1 MTDQKEKEYN
11 QYQEVLDIHINS
23 SQLVIFSKTTC
34 GFCTRAKE
42 AIRKLNI
49 EPLVIELDHH
59 NNGKELQKVLY
70 KITGRITVPSV
81 WINKEFIGGC
91 DETLELI
98 RDNLFLKELTRLT
111 VIH

>member
-1 MTDQKEKEYN
+1 MSEQKEYN

-49 EPLVIELDHH
+49 VPLVIELDHH
-59 NNGKELQKVLY
+59 NNGKELQELLY
-70 KITGRITVPSV
+70 KNTGRLTVPSV
-81 WINKEFIGGC
+81 WINKKCIGGC
-91 DETLELI
+91 KETLELI
-98 RDNLFLKELTRLT
+98 QNETFLKKLNKQF
-111 VIH
+111 

>member
-1 MTDQKEKEYN
+1 MTEKKEYN
-11 QYQEVLDIHINS
+11 QYQEVLDIHLRS

-59 NNGKELQKVLY
+59 HNGKELQKVIY
-70 KITGRITVPSV
+70 KITGRLTVPSV
-81 WINKEFIGGC
+81 WINRKCIGGC

-98 RDNLFLKELTRLT
+98 KNGLFLKKLIE
-111 VIH
+111 

>member
-1 MTDQKEKEYN
+1 MTDQKEYN
-11 QYQEVLDIHINS
+11 EYQEVLDIHINS
-23 SQLVIFSKTTC
+23 AQLVIFSKTTC
-34 GFCTRAKE
+34 GYCTRAKE

-49 EPLVIELDHH
+49 EPLVIELDNHH
-59 NNGKELQKVLY
+59 NGKELQKVLY

-98 RDNLFLKELTRLT
+98 KNRLLLKKL
-111 VIH
+111 VQ

>member
-1 MTDQKEKEYN
+1 MSEQKEKQYN

-34 GFCTRAKE
+34 GYCTRTKE
-42 AIRKLNI
+42 SIRKLNI
-49 EPLVIELDHH
+49 EPLVIELDNHH
-59 NNGKELQKVLY
+59 NGKELQKVLY

-98 RDNLFLKELTRLT
+98 KNGLLLKKL
-111 VIH
+111 VQ

>member
-1 MTDQKEKEYN
+1 MTDQKEYN
-11 QYQEVLDIHINS
+11 EYQEVVDIHINS
-23 SQLVIFSKTTC
+23 SQVVIFSKTTC
-34 GFCTRAKE
+34 GYCTRAKE

-49 EPLVIELDHH
+49 EPLVIELDNHH
-59 NNGKELQKVLY
+59 NGKELQKVLY

-98 RDNLFLKELTRLT
+98 KNRLLLKKL
-111 VIH
+111 VQ

>member
-1 MTDQKEKEYN
+1 MTEKKEYN
-11 QYQEVLDIHINS
+11 QYQEVLDIHLRS
-23 SQLVIFSKTTC
+23 SQVVIFSKTTC
-34 GFCTRAKE
+34 GYCSRAKE

-81 WINKEFIGGC
+81 WINKEFIVGC
-91 DETLELI
+91 DETL
-98 RDNLFLKELTRLT
+98 
-111 VIH
+111 

>member
-1 MTDQKEKEYN
+1 MSEQKEKQYN

-34 GFCTRAKE
+34 GYCTRTKE
-42 AIRKLNI
+42 SIRKLNI
-49 EPLVIELDHH
+49 EPLVIELDNHH
-59 NNGKELQKVLY
+59 NGKELQKVLY

-98 RDNLFLKELTRLT
+98 KNGSFIKKL
-111 VIH
+111 VQ

>member
-1 MTDQKEKEYN
+1 MTDQKEYN
-11 QYQEVLDIHINS
+11 EYQEVLDIHINS

-34 GFCTRAKE
+34 GYCTRAKE

-49 EPLVIELDHH
+49 EPLVIELDNHH
-59 NNGKELQKVLY
+59 NGKELQKVLY

-98 RDNLFLKELTRLT
+98 KNRLLLKKL
-111 VIH
+111 VQ

>member
-1 MTDQKEKEYN
+1 MTDQKEYN

-49 EPLVIELDHH
+49 ELLVIELDNHK
-59 NNGKELQKVLY
+59 NGNELQKALY
-70 KITGRITVPSV
+70 KRTGSLTVPYV
-81 WINKEFIGGC
+81 WINRQCIGGC

-98 RDNLFLKELTRLT
+98 KNGLF
-111 VIH
+111 

>member
-49 EPLVIELDHH
+49 
-59 NNGKELQKVLY
+59 
-70 KITGRITVPSV
+70 
-81 WINKEFIGGC
+81 
-91 DETLELI
+91 
-98 RDNLFLKELTRLT
+98 
-111 VIH
+111 

>member
-1 MTDQKEKEYN
+1 MTEQTEYN
-11 QYQEVLDIHINS
+11 EYQEVLDIHINS
-23 SQLVIFSKTTC
+23 SQVVVFSKTTC

-49 EPLVIELDHH
+49 ESLVIELDNHK
-59 NNGKELQKVLY
+59 NGKELQEVLY
-70 KITGRITVPSV
+70 KRTGRLTVPSV

-98 RDNLFLKELTRLT
+98 KNGLFLKNL
-111 VIH
+111 VQ